1 MDDCAEVEVLEEV
14 TEVAASKKA
23 HATEARPLAVQ
34 RAGVKDVIVPVVAE
48 GGGEAAQAQK
58 KRREPVAVFAERA
71 SVGAVGASSRAF
83 AGGEVKRTLRNRSAL
98 DVHGGGGSAR
108 TADAEI
114 VGESGE
120 GDSAFEPVDAAPPLV
135 ASDRGQVPR
144 ELVLQVARVLADF
157 RDYADTYF
165 RRLMD
170 ILGQDQ
176 E

>member
-1 MDDCAEVEVLEEV
+1 MRAVEEV
-14 TEVAASKKA
+14 RRG
-23 HATEARPLAVQ
+23 RPMRKSWEL
-34 RAGVKDVIVPVVAE
+34 GE
-48 GGGEAAQAQK
+48 GGS
-58 KRREPVAVFAERA
+58 P
-71 SVGAVGASSRAF
+71 
-83 AGGEVKRTLRNRSAL
+83 
-98 DVHGGGGSAR
+98 
-108 TADAEI
+108 
-114 VGESGE
+114 
-120 GDSAFEPVDAAPPLV
+120 FEPVDAAPPLV

>member
-1 MDDCAEVEVLEEV
+1 
-14 TEVAASKKA
+14 
-23 HATEARPLAVQ
+23 
-34 RAGVKDVIVPVVAE
+34 
-48 GGGEAAQAQK
+48 
-58 KRREPVAVFAERA
+58 
-71 SVGAVGASSRAF
+71 VGAVGTSSRAF
-83 AGGEVKRTLRNRSAL
+83 AGGEVKRTRRNRSAL
-98 DVHGGGGSAR
+98 DARGGGGSAW

-114 VGESGE
+114 VGVGRRRSP
-120 GDSAFEPVDAAPPLV
+120 FEPVDAAPPLV